1 MNEGAFATTS
11 IGLASVSET
20 RIDSATFVTGAMA
33 HTQEISVQSL
43 KGREQTK
50 SSHPTANAI
59 STEPSA
65 NALTYLTPTP
75 IVITKLEDALA
86 GHPDTRFVSQ
96 LCDNLRYGARIG
108 FEGERTPRFSKNLPT
123 AVAHPSIVTRSPLA
137 AWLVHSIH
145 RFLIFKS
152 PQFPKSGTTSINSAI
167 PKEDFSLQYV
177 TIDNAIE
184 GIKRF
189 GPGCFLA
196 KTDIESAF
204 RLIPVHPDDYEL
216 LGMFWNGKY
225 YYDKV
230 LPFGLRSAPFLF
242 NLLSDALEWIL
253 RNKCHISFV
262 CHILDDFLII
272 EPPSPSPPYDNICRQ
287 SLTAM
292 LLTFRNISIPIAAS
306 KTQGPV
312 KVIEFMDIILDSVR
326 MEARLPADKIERL
339 RAAFDLFQD
348 KRACTLK
355 ELQSIIGTLNFAC
368 KVIPPGRPF
377 LQRMIE
383 LTRNISKPHHH
394 IKLNAGFFKDL
405 EMWK

>member
-1 MNEGAFATTS
+1 
-11 IGLASVSET
+11 
-20 RIDSATFVTGAMA
+20 MA
-33 HTQEISVQSL
+33 HTQEISVQSF

-123 AVAHPSIVTRSPLA
+123 AVAHPSIVTSNLENEISLGRVAGPSDATPFSNFQVSPIGLA
-137 AWLVHSIH
+137 PKMNSDKF
-145 RFLIFKS
+145 RMIFHLS
-152 PQFPKSGTTSINSAI
+152 FPKSGTTSINSSI
-167 PKEDFSLQYV
+167 SKEDFSLHYV
-177 TIDNAIE
+177 TIDNVIE

-189 GPGCFLA
+189 GQGCFLA
-196 KTDIESAF
+196 KTEFESAF
-204 RLIPVHPDDYEL
+204 RLIPVHKDDYEL
-216 LGMFWNGKY
+216 LGMFCNGKS

-230 LPFGLRSAPFLF
+230 LPFGLRSAPFLLTSF
-242 NLLSDALEWIL
+242 LTLSSGFYEI
-253 RNKCHISFV
+253 KCHITFV

-272 EPPSPSPPYDNICRQ
+272 EPPSSSPPYDNICWQ

-292 LLTFRNISIPIAAS
+292 LLTFRNISISIAAS

-312 KVIEFMDIILDSVR
+312 KVIEFMGIILDSVR
-326 MEARLPADKIERL
+326 MEARLPANKIERL
-339 RAAFDLFQD
+339 RAAFDLFQN
-348 KRACTLK
+348 KRALK

-368 KVIPPGRPF
+368 KFIPPGRPF

-383 LTRNISKPHHH
+383 LTRNISKPHHD

-405 EMWK
+405 EMWKQFIVN